1 MVYTGL
7 EGGSKVFR
15 GFSGLLG
22 VTGVTRGYKGLSG
35 VKTGYWGVER
45 VFGA

>member
-7 EGGSKVFR
+7 EGVTKVFR

-22 VTGVTRGYKGLSG
+22 ATWVTRGYKGLSG
-35 VKTGYWGVER
+35 VKRGYWTVKR